1 MVSIKITLA
10 VDRSRN
16 RVLFADAGSD
26 FVDVLL
32 SFLTLPLSAV
42 QFCAAGASSP
52 GCLSNLCDSVDRLR
66 GSKLLKVEAC
76 HGMLLTP
83 EHYHE
88 FGCYSSTECN
98 HSTFGKKQPN
108 LQVDGTFCRC
118 LLVMARLVH
127 VYAGATSGT
136 GRAAFVRCK
145 ERFLISDDWTIKPA
159 SPSTIHSLIDKLS
172 SDDAAFHGFEEVE
185 VCVGWEEV
193 VSMLKASLSSDTIF
207 TDVFLSK
214 GTDDLP
220 RKKKRGGTDDL
231 QAARVTAKPASV
243 DQKIIVASTSLSE
256 SNKIKLFYD
265 RQAKKVMYSECKHD
279 FVDLLLGFLTYPVG
293 CLIKN
298 MTDGAAVTSH
308 LASSSSSFDNLYTSA
323 VDLDAAGFLTGSY
336 SKVALLNPPLSPLCV
351 YSQCLPLKEGSQELE
366 NYMGLLPYSSCNVC
380 CNRVLVEDR
389 EYVVGD
395 DLLVHQA
402 SAMSVMKHWHGRHK
416 VNVVE
421 MDITIGKKEAVLL
434 LQAVFTSKTA
444 LTDVFISRL
453 EEHSS
458 LQKMQIFAKFH
469 KGNPTTVEVARWD
482 TIATLKSRINNNLSL
497 PVGCLYEMT
506 YEGRCLEDSCT
517 VAHYNIVKERTVLC
531 RFLDDGLLE

>member
-1 MVSIKITLA
+1 MT
-10 VDRSRN
+10 
-16 RVLFADAGSD
+16 
-26 FVDVLL
+26 
-32 SFLTLPLSAV
+32 
-42 QFCAAGASSP
+42 SP
-52 GCLSNLCDSVDRLR
+52 
-66 GSKLLKVEAC
+66 A
-76 HGMLLTP
+76 
-83 EHYHE
+83 
-88 FGCYSSTECN
+88 
-98 HSTFGKKQPN
+98 
-108 LQVDGTFCRC
+108 
-118 LLVMARLVH
+118 
-127 VYAGATSGT
+127 
-136 GRAAFVRCK
+136 
-145 ERFLISDDWTIKPA
+145 
-159 SPSTIHSLIDKLS
+159 
-172 SDDAAFHGFEEVE
+172 
-185 VCVGWEEV
+185 
-193 VSMLKASLSSDTIF
+193 
-207 TDVFLSK
+207 
-214 GTDDLP
+214 
-220 RKKKRGGTDDL
+220 KKKKGGTDDL

-308 LASSSSSFDNLYTSA
+308 LASSSRFDNLYTSA
-323 VDLDAAGFLTGSY
+323 VDLDAAGFLTDDY
-336 SKVALLNPPLSPLCV
+336 RKVALLNPPLSPLCG
-351 YSQCLPLKEGSQELE
+351 SSLCLPLKEGSQELE

-402 SAMSVMKHWHGRHK
+402 SAMSVMKHWQGRHK
-416 VNVVE
+416 INVVE
-421 MDITIGKKEAVLL
+421 MDITIGKQEAVLL
-434 LQAVFTSKTA
+434 LQAAFTSKTA

>member
-52 GCLSNLCDSVDRLR
+52 GCLSNLCDSVDRLG

-83 EHYHE
+83 RHGHE
-88 FGCYSSTECN
+88 FGCYSDTECN

-159 SPSTIHSLIDKLS
+159 STSTIHSLIDKLS

-214 GTDDLP
+214 GTDDL
-220 RKKKRGGTDDL
+220 

-243 DQKIIVASTSLSE
+243 DQKIIVVAPTSLSE
-256 SNKIKLFYD
+256 SNRIKLFYD

-279 FVDLLLGFLTYPVG
+279 FVNLLLGFLTYPVG

-298 MTDGAAVTSH
+298 MTDGAAITSH
-308 LASSSSSFDNLYTSA
+308 LTSSSSSSFDNLYTSA

-336 SKVALLNPPLSPLCV
+336 SKVALLNPPLSPLSGNPEC
-351 YSQCLPLKEGSQELE
+351 SSKEGSQEVE
-366 NYMGLLPYSSCNVC
+366 NYMGLLPYSSCYAC
-380 CNRVLVEDR
+380 CNHALVEDR
-389 EYVVGD
+389 KYVVGD

-453 EEHSS
+453 EKHSS

-469 KGNPTTVEVARWD
+469 PGNKPTTVEVARWD

-497 PVGCLYEMT
+497 SAGCLYEMT